1 MTSSANSSDA
11 ASWERIRQLM
21 AQGRHSRAFVP
32 TPPKRLYL
40 WAPLNDQPRI
50 AAWLDWKQQFGTF
63 RYTPE
68 WLGAEGAYAL
78 DPLNLP
84 LAEAAVEVTQNRG
97 IPGVVADAGPDSWGS
112 GIMRMTIRGG
122 PGNAFEEVL
131 ASAGRGAGALVATSV
146 EDSSALFACQTTRDD
161 PLDSIEHA
169 CWTVVEG
176 VERDTAMDDLLR
188 NHCSGL
194 GGARPKAAVVV
205 GGREV
210 IAKFQNT
217 KWDYWDIPRVEAAC
231 LATARHAGIDVVTA
245 ALATANGR
253 SVLLVDRFDR
263 KDGKPI
269 HYLSA
274 RSLLNA
280 FGDAE
285 METLPPQ
292 GRATY
297 AAIVAAARRIG
308 VENAGEEMFRRMC
321 FNYAIGNTDDHLR
334 NHGFLFEGTWRLA
347 PAFDLVVLGGPAHE
361 IGVGQDGL
369 RRSRDNLLSRVED
382 FGLGLGIAEDL
393 LMQAVDAARRM
404 GEELDRL
411 EMPSK
416 QRSQVLARLCDEA
429 KK

>member
-1 MTSSANSSDA
+1 MDEIEEKAKFEA
-11 ASWERIRQLM
+11 MFRKRMEEA
-21 AQGRHSRAFVP
+21 RHREWQP

-50 AAWLDWKQQFGTF
+50 AAWLDWKQEFGTF

-68 WLGAEGAYAL
+68 WLSAEGAYAL

-84 LAEAAVEVTQNRG
+84 LADAAVEVIENRG

-146 EDSSALFACQTTRDD
+146 EDSSALSACRTTHDE
-161 PLDSIEHA
+161 PLDPIEHA

-188 NHCSGL
+188 RHCKGL

-210 IAKFQNT
+210 IAKLQNT

-245 ALATANGR
+245 ALGTANGR

-308 VENAGEEMFRRMC
+308 IEGAGEEMFRRMA
-321 FNYAIGNTDDHLR
+321 FNYAVGNTDDHLR
-334 NHGFLFEGTWRLA
+334 NHGFLFDGAWRLA
-347 PAFDLVVLGGPAHE
+347 PAFDLVVIGGRAHE
-361 IGVGQDGL
+361 IGVGEDGL
-369 RRSRDNLLSRVED
+369 PRTRENVLSRVED
-382 FGLGLGIAEDL
+382 FGLKLAKATEL
-393 LMQAVDAARRM
+393 LDHAVDAARTLDV
-404 GEELDRL
+404 ELRRL
-411 EMPSK
+411 GSSSK
-416 QRSQVLARLCDEA
+416 EREQVLSRLCEEA
-429 KK
+429 RT